1 MYWFGVSGIVLNLVT
16 KSYKTGWW
24 LSIPTPLKNDG
35 VSNSWDH
42 EIPNRW
48 NVIIH
53 SFQTTNQ
60 AISIKLGHVFPS
72 WVTSNQ

>member
-35 VSNSWDH
+35 VKVSDD
-42 EIPNRW
+42 EIPNWMER
-48 NVIIH
+48 
-53 SFQTTNQ
+53 
-60 AISIKLGHVFPS
+60 
-72 WVTSNQ
+72 